1 VPIKSIEEITYESA
15 IVSRFSNDL
24 APYSSLIIRNKITL
38 ATITRSDS
46 DYYLLTIPITSQ
58 NDIAVESSI
67 LIYFSKKNHII
78 AKGNRYIQSEGISKL
93 EITNLNNDLYYSIE
107 VNESQKIGDVV
118 IGISIPIDLVVPRTS
133 SLKSSLDC
141 KALETGPCIRCLA
154 KACASRWFCSLIWFS
169 NPASIITWAAGAA
182 YACSPD

>member
-1 VPIKSIEEITYESA
+1 
-15 IVSRFSNDL
+15 
-24 APYSSLIIRNKITL
+24 
-38 ATITRSDS
+38 
-46 DYYLLTIPITSQ
+46 
-58 NDIAVESSI
+58 

-107 VNESQKIGDVV
+107 VNESQKIGDVIV
-118 IGISIPIDLVVPRTS
+118 GISIPIDLVVPRTS
-133 SLKSSLDC
+133 LLKSSLDC
-141 KALETGPCIRCLA
+141 KDLETGPCIRCLA
-154 KACASRWFCSLIWFS
+154 KACASRWLCSLIWFS